1 MPPSGFKKSSKSMVN
16 FVRKNYQ
23 ELQEEVADKKYKS
36 FVDGLNA
43 EIKRIDLF
51 SKNCKN
57 DSIDS
62 YCIKLMGYCYKD
74 LAERIKKEAN
84 IDIVIN
90 RQLKEIEKNLFDLHL
105 TNDGKLILK

>member
-1 MPPSGFKKSSKSMVN
+1 
-16 FVRKNYQ
+16 
-23 ELQEEVADKKYKS
+23 
-36 FVDGLNA
+36 
-43 EIKRIDLF
+43 
-51 SKNCKN
+51 
-57 DSIDS
+57 
-62 YCIKLMGYCYKD
+62 MGYCYKD